1 MVIMNEQSSP
11 NAAAVD
17 IPRGQPATAQS
28 PARGRTFR
36 RLWRR
41 SVLGAVVAAAS
52 LAAVTFGAGAA
63 HADTLP
69 NGSLVQLGQYSIPA
83 TPAAGATDGDAV
95 PVYPGT
101 LGNPTELFMNQ
112 AGTSSQVLSVKGGSS
127 AWGTPVETETAA
139 GGAGQ
144 IWRLQL
150 VGWVAMLTNTSNVIP
165 IVSPLN
171 PSGLLQK
178 MPVYKIINYHSDGTH
193 TCLDGVG
200 NDPAVGSAVDSY
212 GCDPNQVNQIN
223 ELWVVANTTM
233 QATMMDWQG
242 QTYTV
247 MVHGQPGA
255 PQFNEWLTGDL
266 QDSPYKNILT
276 VYGDSNTVIE
286 NLATI
291 QASGGDTTQAPVLS
305 AGYGSL
311 TGVNSPVGLM
321 AQQWPV
327 SQANSAWLIHD
338 TTPGKNQP
346 PTGSDPNPPQCSMFA
361 CLFS

>member
-28 PARGRTFR
+28 PARKRPFR

-41 SVLGAVVAAAS
+41 SVLGAAVAAAS

-127 AWGTPVETETAA
+127 AWGTPVETEAA
-139 GGAGQ
+139 TGSAGQ

-150 VGWVAMLTNTSNVIP
+150 VGWVAMLTNASYVIP
-165 IVSPLN
+165 TFGD

-212 GCDPNQVNQIN
+212 GCDPNQVNQLN
-223 ELWVVANTTM
+223 QLWVVANTTDL
-233 QATMMDWQG
+233 ATMMNSQG
-242 QTYTV
+242 QPFTV
-247 MVHGQPGA
+247 MIDGQPGGS
-255 PQFNEWLTGDL
+255 PNFNEWLTSDL
-266 QDSPYKNILT
+266 QASPYHGPSSI
-276 VYGDSNTVIE
+276 YGDSNTVIE

-291 QASGGDTTQAPVLS
+291 KASGGDTTQAPVLS
-305 AGYGSL
+305 ASYGDLS
-311 TGVNSPVGLM
+311 GVNSPVGLM

-327 SQANSAWLIHD
+327 AQANSTWLIHD
-338 TTPGKNQP
+338 TTPGKTTP
-346 PTGSDPNPPQCSMFA
+346 SDPNPPKCTLYS
-361 CLFS
+361 CLVNP

>member
-1 MVIMNEQSSP
+1 MVIMKEQSSP

-28 PARGRTFR
+28 PARGRTSR

-41 SVLGAVVAAAS
+41 SVLGAVVAAAG

-83 TPAAGATDGDAV
+83 TPAAGAVEGDAV

-112 AGTSSQVLSVKGGSS
+112 GGTSSQVLSVKGGSS
-127 AWGTPVETETAA
+127 AWGTPVETETAT
-139 GGAGQ
+139 GSAGQ
-144 IWRLQL
+144 IWRFQL
-150 VGWVAMLTNTSNVIP
+150 VGWVAMLTHTSQVIP
-165 IVSPLN
+165 TVGN
-171 PSGLLQK
+171 PSGLLQE

-212 GCDPNQVNQIN
+212 GCDPNQVNQLN
-223 ELWVVANTTM
+223 ELWVVANTAM
-233 QATMMDWQG
+233 DATMINA
-242 QTYTV
+242 V
-247 MVHGQPGA
+247 GQPYNLY
-255 PQFNEWLTGDL
+255 FNEWLTSDL
-266 QDSPYKNILT
+266 QASPYHGING